1 MKKLAIVVMV
11 AGLGLVGSGC
21 TQNNVDWGSTPA
33 YSSRENNQRIM
44 RNWNYEGAQMV
55 DDVDSALLLV
65 PASGMTMWNVR
76 TPYP

>member
-1 MKKLAIVVMV
+1 MKKLAIVAIV
-11 AGLGLVGSGC
+11 ACLGLVGSGC
-21 TQNNVDWGSTPA
+21 AQNIDWGSTPA
-33 YSSRENNQRIM
+33 YSSHENGQRIV
-44 RNWNYEGAQMV
+44 RNWGYDGGQLV